1 MMKGLHGQIYFGNNV
16 YYTFSIQY
24 TMQLAFQ
31 KQTYKHK
38 ETHPLFKKK
47 SHSFFSYLHDSR
59 TLTLEVHLLTP
70 STDSLEEKIILKNL
84 YCI

>member
-16 YYTFSIQY
+16 YYTSSIQY

-38 ETHPLFKKK
+38 ETHSLFKKNLIP
-47 SHSFFSYLHDSR
+47 SS
-59 TLTLEVHLLTP
+59 LTYMTPEHLL
-70 STDSLEEKIILKNL
+70 
-84 YCI
+84 